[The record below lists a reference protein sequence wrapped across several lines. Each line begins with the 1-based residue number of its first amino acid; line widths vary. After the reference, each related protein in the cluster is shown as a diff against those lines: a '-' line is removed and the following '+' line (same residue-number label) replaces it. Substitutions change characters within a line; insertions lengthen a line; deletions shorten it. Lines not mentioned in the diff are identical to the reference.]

1 MSEITVR
8 ALSED
13 EWETYRE
20 VRLAALE
27 ESPDAFVAS
36 HEAEAAEPEQFWRD
50 RMDRSHR
57 LLAESD
63 GDKVGVVSIGGARGR
78 RLRPRAGPEPPLLL
92 GRHRQRPWC
101 RLREQLRLPAHGP
114 SSPDACPGRLRGG
127 DRDGPRPR

>member
-36 HEAEAAEPEQFWRD
+36 HDDEAAEPEQFWRD
-50 RMDRSHR
+50 RMERSHR
-57 LLAESD
+57 LLAEAD
-63 GDKVGVVSIGGARGR
+63 GDKVGVVSIGGAPEESSPDVGQLFGNRLAGDSFRVGCHGVSPSCGWGRGR
-78 RLRPRAGPEPPLLL
+78 RCARPG
-92 GRHRQRPWC
+92 
-101 RLREQLRLPAHGP
+101 
-114 SSPDACPGRLRGG
+114 
-127 DRDGPRPR
+127 